1 LGLTC
6 SCFFIEPL
14 DTLPGADPDD
24 AWHFLL
30 SCGGYE
36 LILCG
41 AAEGDYL
48 CWGAGGVAGADF
60 PGLSL
65 AFWLMVICLL
75 LLTVGGGPFVARGG
89 GEKMLISYNSAVF
102 DVVSVTVAHQQV
114 SPPPVGRS
122 AM

>member
-1 LGLTC
+1 LNLW
-6 SCFFIEPL
+6 IP
-14 DTLPGADPDD
+14 LPGADPD
-24 AWHFLL
+24 AWHFLF

-48 CWGAGGVAGADF
+48 CWGAGGVAGLIF
-60 PGLSL
+60 PHGRGLSL
-65 AFWLMVICLL
+65 ASWLMVICLL

-102 DVVSVTVAHQQV
+102 DVVPVTVAHQQV